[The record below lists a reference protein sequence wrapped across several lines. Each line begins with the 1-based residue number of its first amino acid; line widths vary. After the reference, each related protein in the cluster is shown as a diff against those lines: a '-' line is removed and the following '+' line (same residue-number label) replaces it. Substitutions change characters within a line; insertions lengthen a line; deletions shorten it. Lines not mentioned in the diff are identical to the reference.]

1 MSDLHEIRTL
11 LAPISGSNLLL
22 PGNVVAEVVAF
33 TELATLQNAPDWV
46 LGELDW
52 NGWQIPVVNFALLAR
67 TSHDSSVS
75 PRSRILV
82 VKTMTE
88 SASILHVGFIISGM
102 PRLKTLSTAN
112 LAETGSDTETCVF
125 SHVTVDEQP
134 AVIPDL
140 DELAKTIEDAV
151 YRNA

>member
-1 MSDLHEIRTL
+1 MSEMHELRTL
-11 LAPISGSNLLL
+11 LAPISGSNILL
-22 PGNVVAEVVAF
+22 PGSVVAEVVTF
-33 TELATLQNAPDWV
+33 SELAAFAEAPEWL
-46 LGELDW
+46 LGELEW
-52 NGWQIPVVNFALLAR
+52 SGWQIPVVHFSLLAH

-88 SASILHVGFIISGM
+88 SSSVLHVGFLISGM
-102 PRLKTLSTAN
+102 PRLKTLSIAN
-112 LAETGSDTETCVF
+112 LAETGSDTEPCVF

-140 DELAKTIEDAV
+140 DELAKTIEASV
-151 YRNA
+151 YRNS